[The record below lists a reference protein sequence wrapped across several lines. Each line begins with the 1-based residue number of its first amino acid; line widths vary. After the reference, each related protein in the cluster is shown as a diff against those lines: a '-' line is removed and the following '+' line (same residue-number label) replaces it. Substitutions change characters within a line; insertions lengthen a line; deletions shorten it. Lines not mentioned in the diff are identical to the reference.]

1 MLSALQL
8 HRKTIK
14 FQKPDTTQG
23 GITFKARYCL
33 LFSVLNKILRVGAS
47 GWFIMNRDSVHMIC
61 RPSPWREG
69 LLFTGYLTRRFLAS
83 SADAQSW
90 PVKYCAASSH
100 SCSLHWTPPSYH
112 MIQIGSKTPI
122 LPPAWV
128 LLQQTSPAEIIQCPL
143 DRRAGKPQL
152 QSNGSDG
159 RPAASLAVCPIL
171 EVHIDALGSVA

>member
-23 GITFKARYCL
+23 GITYKARCCL

-47 GWFIMNRDSVHMIC
+47 GWFITNRDSVHMIC

-100 SCSLHWTPPSYH
+100 SHSLHAAIPA
-112 MIQIGSKTPI
+112 IGDPC
-122 LPPAWV
+122 
-128 LLQQTSPAEIIQCPL
+128 LLERIMKLCPGCRKLQCDSSFISSGSAVADLNLKRFFLIIQF
-143 DRRAGKPQL
+143 DT
-152 QSNGSDG
+152 S
-159 RPAASLAVCPIL
+159 
-171 EVHIDALGSVA
+171 

>member
-61 RPSPWREG
+61 MARDSFSLRG
-69 LLFTGYLTRRFLAS
+69 FFTSKLNAAHTLLLCLLF
-83 SADAQSW
+83 
-90 PVKYCAASSH
+90 
-100 SCSLHWTPPSYH
+100 
-112 MIQIGSKTPI
+112 
-122 LPPAWV
+122 
-128 LLQQTSPAEIIQCPL
+128 CPYPCYN
-143 DRRAGKPQL
+143 AG
-152 QSNGSDG
+152 
-159 RPAASLAVCPIL
+159 
-171 EVHIDALGSVA
+171 

>member
-100 SCSLHWTPPSYH
+100 SCSLHAPRKGPPPQWKRAEAQRDILLSFVFATSFSSPPLFYEHNQYH
-112 MIQIGSKTPI
+112 NDSEKSIRKT
-122 LPPAWV
+122 
-128 LLQQTSPAEIIQCPL
+128 
-143 DRRAGKPQL
+143 
-152 QSNGSDG
+152 
-159 RPAASLAVCPIL
+159 
-171 EVHIDALGSVA
+171 

>member
-100 SCSLHWTPPSYH
+100 SCSLHAPKGIACAAVHFAGTAEDQKEFRIPFDKPNNPVDRS
-112 MIQIGSKTPI
+112 Q
-122 LPPAWV
+122 PA
-128 LLQQTSPAEIIQCPL
+128 LDTSVIPH
-143 DRRAGKPQL
+143 DTDWK
-152 QSNGSDG
+152 
-159 RPAASLAVCPIL
+159 
-171 EVHIDALGSVA
+171 

>member
-1 MLSALQL
+1 MAWRSTVLLSALQL

-23 GITFKARYCL
+23 GITYKARCCL

-47 GWFIMNRDSVHMIC
+47 GWFITNRDSVHMIC

-100 SCSLHWTPPSYH
+100 SHSLHAPRHT
-112 MIQIGSKTPI
+112 
-122 LPPAWV
+122 L
-128 LLQQTSPAEIIQCPL
+128 LLQSGQLCGIVHWPPEDCFRQGGGTHRSLMKQRGPAGRSATLSAGSSPDVL
-143 DRRAGKPQL
+143 W
-152 QSNGSDG
+152 
-159 RPAASLAVCPIL
+159 
-171 EVHIDALGSVA
+171 

>member
-1 MLSALQL
+1 MAWRSTVLLSALQL

-23 GITFKARYCL
+23 GITFKARCCL

-47 GWFIMNRDSVHMIC
+47 GWFIMNRDSVYMIC

-83 SADAQSW
+83 STGTQSW

-100 SCSLHWTPPSYH
+100 SCSLHAPKGIAAVSLCSRSLCWNSRRSERTPH
-112 MIQIGSKTPI
+112 PI
-122 LPPAWV
+122 
-128 LLQQTSPAEIIQCPL
+128 
-143 DRRAGKPQL
+143 
-152 QSNGSDG
+152 
-159 RPAASLAVCPIL
+159 
-171 EVHIDALGSVA
+171 

>member
-1 MLSALQL
+1 MAWRSTVLLSALQL

-100 SCSLHWTPPSYH
+100 SCSLHAPKGIAAESLCSRSLCWNSRRSERIPH
-112 MIQIGSKTPI
+112 PI
-122 LPPAWV
+122 
-128 LLQQTSPAEIIQCPL
+128 
-143 DRRAGKPQL
+143 
-152 QSNGSDG
+152 
-159 RPAASLAVCPIL
+159 
-171 EVHIDALGSVA
+171 

>member
-1 MLSALQL
+1 MAWRSTVLLSALQL

-23 GITFKARYCL
+23 GIIFKARCCL
-33 LFSVLNKILRVGAS
+33 LFSVLNKILRVGTS

-100 SCSLHWTPPSYH
+100 SRSLHAPKGIAAVSLCSRSLCCTAEDRKELRIPFDKPNN
-112 MIQIGSKTPI
+112 
-122 LPPAWV
+122 PADRSQPA
-128 LLQQTSPAEIIQCPL
+128 LDTSVIPH
-143 DRRAGKPQL
+143 DTDWK
-152 QSNGSDG
+152 
-159 RPAASLAVCPIL
+159 
-171 EVHIDALGSVA
+171 